1 MKRIAFFQD
10 NLDVGGIQ
18 KSLVNLLRN
27 FDYENFQVDLYLSD
41 RKAFWKLDFPPQLN
55 IKYLK
60 HLPRICSFI
69 PFDIARNMVSL
80 DFGDCPEYDLAI
92 DFNSYQFS
100 CALGA
105 LTVPAK
111 RRVMW
116 IHNNVS
122 VKLENEWKYRV
133 LWFNFK
139 DKFKYYDKFVGV
151 SKGVIEPFMVSSGIY
166 DPDKFT
172 VIQNTIDTG
181 EIYQKAGEETDFAPD
196 DSKMNFVA
204 LGRLC
209 HQKGY
214 DIMLDLFAKAGRYR
228 DDLHLY
234 IIGDGDKRF
243 ALEFQR
249 DSLGLTD
256 KVTFLGQQT
265 NPFKYMD
272 RMDAFVS
279 TSRYE
284 GQPLNIME
292 AKALGLPLYCTKNL
306 EKYSQ
311 GLEGR
316 EDILDAVAHARKEP
330 KLRDDLHRYN
340 AEIIRSIKALAE
352 EDYKARPPKSKKTVN
367 IIALHLGVGGV
378 EKAII
383 SMANLFAR
391 RYEVNLFSVYD
402 MPDSPAFPVD
412 EGVRLLYL
420 LGDTPNREQWK
431 AALRELR
438 FKSFIKESFRSVK
451 ILRGKR
457 RSVARVIKT
466 IQDGVIITTRH
477 EHNLLLSRYGV
488 DSVLKIGQLHHDHRF
503 ERKYVRGFRKGYSRL
518 DVLALLTPQLVSEAE
533 ELMRGKNRHTRLV
546 YMPNFLVRYP
556 EHPELIAREKT
567 VLSAGRLTKVKRF
580 DLLIRQFARIHNSA
594 PDWKLKILGDGED
607 AAALREQVRELGAED
622 YILLAGRKNGREVEE
637 EMCHASLFAMSSR
650 SEGFPFVLLEAQSCA
665 LPILAYDVRVG
676 PGFMVHEG
684 EDGYLVPEGDEA
696 LFERRL
702 LEMMGA
708 PRLLREMG
716 EKALEHAREF
726 SEDKVAEK
734 WYSVIET

>member
-41 RKAFWKLDFPPQLN
+41 RKSFWKVDFPPQLN

-214 DIMLDLFAKAGRYR
+214 DIMLDLFARAGRYR

-306 EKYSQ
+306 EKYSR

-316 EDILDAVAHARKEP
+316 EDILDAVVHARKEP
-330 KLRDDLHRYN
+330 RQRDDLHQYN

-352 EDYKARPPKSKKTVN
+352 EDYKSRPPKTKKTIN

-580 DLLIRQFARIHNSA
+580 DLLIKQFARIHPQA

-622 YILLAGRKNGREVEE
+622 YILLAGRKNGKEVEG
-637 EMCHASLFAMSSR
+637 EMCRASLFAMSSR

-716 EKALEHAREF
+716 EKALEHAGEF

>member
-41 RKAFWKLDFPPQLN
+41 RKSFWKVDFPPQLN

-214 DIMLDLFAKAGRYR
+214 DIMLDLFARAGRYR

-316 EDILDAVAHARKEP
+316 EDILDAVVHARKEP

-352 EDYKARPPKSKKTVN
+352 EDYKARPLKTKKTVN

-378 EKAII
+378 EKAIV

-477 EHNLLLSRYGV
+477 EHNLLLSRYGG
-488 DSVLKIGQLHHDHRF
+488 DAVLKIGQLHHDHRF
-503 ERKYVRGFRKGYSRL
+503 EKKYVRGFQKGYSRL

-622 YILLAGRKNGREVEE
+622 YIILAGRKNGREVEE
-637 EMCHASLFAMSSR
+637 EMCRASLFAMSSR

-684 EDGYLVPEGDEA
+684 GDGYLVPEGDEA

-702 LEMMGA
+702 LEMMGE
-708 PRLLREMG
+708 PRMLREMG

>member
-27 FDYENFQVDLYLSD
+27 FDYEHFQVDLYLSE
-41 RKAFWKLDFPPQLN
+41 KKSFWKPDFPPQLN
-55 IKYLK
+55 IKYLR

-139 DKFKYYDKFVGV
+139 DKFKYYDKFVAV
-151 SKGVIEPFMVSSGIY
+151 SRGVIEPFMVSSGIY
-166 DPDKFT
+166 DAEKFT

-181 EIYQKAGEETDFAPD
+181 EIYQKAGEDFDFAPD
-196 DSKMNFVA
+196 PDKLNFVA

-214 DIMLDLFAKAGRYR
+214 DIMLELFSKAGRYR

-234 IIGDGDKRF
+234 IIGDGDRRF
-243 ALEFQR
+243 ALEYQR

-306 EKYSQ
+306 ERYSR
-311 GLEGR
+311 GLVGR
-316 EDILDAVAHARKEP
+316 EDMLDAVVHAQKEP
-330 KLRDDLHRYN
+330 KRRDDLRQYN
-340 AEIIRSIKALAE
+340 AEIIDSIKALAE
-352 EDYKARPPKSKKTVN
+352 EDFRDGPEEKRKTVN
-367 IIALHLGVGGV
+367 IIALHLGMGGV
-378 EKAII
+378 EKAIV
-383 SMANLFAR
+383 SMANIFAR

-402 MPDSPAFPVD
+402 MPDSPAFPVA
-412 EGVRLLYL
+412 EGVRILYL

-438 FKSFIKESFRSVK
+438 PLRFIKESIRSVK
-451 ILRGKR
+451 ILIGKR
-457 RSVARVIKT
+457 RSVARVIKN
-466 IQDGVIITTRH
+466 IDSGVIITTRH
-477 EHNLLLSRYGV
+477 EHNLLLSRYG
-488 DSVLKIGQLHHDHRF
+488 SRQVLKIGQLHHDHRF
-503 ERKYVRGFRKGYSRL
+503 ERKYVRGFEKAYGGI
-518 DVLALLTPQLVSEAE
+518 DIMALLTPQLVQEAE
-533 ELMRGKNRHTRLV
+533 EMMAGKNSHTRLV
-546 YMPNFLVRYP
+546 YIPNFLVRYP
-556 EHPELIAREKT
+556 ERPELREREKT
-567 VLSAGRLTKVKRF
+567 VLAAGRLTKVKRF
-580 DLLIRQFARIHNSA
+580 DLLIKQFARIHPQA

-607 AAALREQVRELGAED
+607 AAALAAQIKELGAED
-622 YILLAGRKNGREVEE
+622 YILLAGRKNGEQVEE
-637 EMCHASLFAMSSR
+637 EMCKASIFAMSSS

-676 PGFMVHEG
+676 PGFIVHQG
-684 EDGYLVPEGDEA
+684 EDGFLAPEGDEA
-696 LFERRL
+696 AYEERL
-702 LEMMGA
+702 LEMMA
-708 PRLLREMG
+708 KPELLREMG
-716 EKALEHAREF
+716 RRALLHAGEF
-726 SEDKVAEK
+726 SREKVAEK

>member
-27 FDYENFQVDLYLSD
+27 FDYEHFQVDLYLSD
-41 RKAFWKLDFPPQLN
+41 KKSFWKVDFPPQLN
-55 IKYLK
+55 IKYLR

-69 PFDIARNMVSL
+69 PFDIAKNMVSL
-80 DFGDCPEYDLAI
+80 DFGDCQEYDLAI

-151 SKGVIEPFMVSSGIY
+151 SQGVIEPFMVSSGIY

-181 EIYQKAGEETDFAPD
+181 EIYQKAGEDFEFAVD
-196 DSKMNFVA
+196 KDKTNFVA

-214 DIMLDLFAKAGRYR
+214 DIMLDLFAKASRYR

-272 RMDAFVS
+272 KMDAFVS

-306 EKYSQ
+306 EKYSR

-316 EDILDAVAHARKEP
+316 KDILDAVVKARRMP
-330 KLRDDLHRYN
+330 KIRDDLHEYN
-340 AEIIRSIKALAE
+340 AEIINSIKALAE
-352 EDYKARPPKSKKTVN
+352 ENLQAEPKEKKKTVN
-367 IIALHLGVGGV
+367 IIALHLGMGGV

-383 SMANLFAR
+383 SMANIFAR

-402 MPDSPAFPVD
+402 MPDSPAFPVAD
-412 EGVRLLYL
+412 GVRLLYL

-431 AALRELR
+431 TALRELR
-438 FKSFIKESFRSVK
+438 PVKFIKESFRSVK

-457 RSVARVIKT
+457 RAVARVIRT
-466 IQDGVIITTRH
+466 IKDGVIITTRH
-477 EHNLLLSRYGV
+477 EHNLLLSRYGS
-488 DSVLKIGQLHHDHRF
+488 DNVLKIGQLHHDHRF
-503 ERKYVRGFRKGYSRL
+503 ERKYVRGFQYGYSRL
-518 DVLALLTPQLVSEAE
+518 DVLALLTPQLVEEAR

-546 YMPNFLVRYP
+546 YMPNFLVHYP
-556 EHPELIAREKT
+556 EHPELAVREKT
-567 VLSAGRLTKVKRF
+567 VLAAGRLTKVKRF
-580 DLLIRQFARIHNSA
+580 DLLIRQFAHIHSRA
-594 PDWKLKILGDGED
+594 PEWKLKILGDGED
-607 AAALREQVRELGAED
+607 AAALADQIKELGAED
-622 YILLAGRKNGREVEE
+622 YIFLAGRKNGEQVEE
-637 EMCHASLFAMSSR
+637 EMCKASVFAMSSS

-676 PGFMVHEG
+676 PGFIVHES

-696 LFERRL
+696 TYERRM
-702 LEMMGA
+702 LEMMGNA
-708 PRLLREMG
+708 ELLRKMG
-716 EKALEHAREF
+716 HNALIHAREF
-726 SEDKVAEK
+726 SEDKVADK